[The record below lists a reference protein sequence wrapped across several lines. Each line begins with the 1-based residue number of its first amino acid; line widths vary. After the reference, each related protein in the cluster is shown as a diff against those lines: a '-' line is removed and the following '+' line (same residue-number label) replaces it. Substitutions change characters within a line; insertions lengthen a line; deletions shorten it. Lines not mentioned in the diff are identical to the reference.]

1 MFTQGFKKVSQLMLV
16 FAAAVYLLLG
26 AMTGTAYADVNGSMD
41 SFWNNSL
48 SSTVASG
55 PSAFQGQQYGYY
67 TFGNLSYRT
76 PQTNAQLGSLRL
88 PSVKAGC
95 GGIDIFGGGFSYI
108 NSDQL
113 VAVMKNAAS
122 NAIGLLFE
130 MAVDSLSEI
139 LGTNIKQFMTNL
151 QNEVNKNIDSC
162 HAAQMV
168 ISDIVHKTVSS
179 SMNACMD
186 NGIADGKY
194 TDYAE
199 AFAKCGAGGEAETM
213 AAGGTDDQ
221 KAGQNVD
228 HNLAWDSLMKHPL
241 FKGDVE
247 LSETMMT
254 LTGTIITSYQP
265 TSSDPTTSP
274 KFTVKL
280 PSAISEGVI
289 SSLLDGGSLSVYDCG
304 ADTIKCLAIADN
316 MKTVTIGA
324 SSALR
329 PRVSAML
336 TSIVAAIKS
345 RTALTDEQKNFVAS
359 APIPIYRMASVS
371 VANNATTAQA
381 DLDKYS
387 DYIATLIVINWAK
400 ENTYQVLQASGN
412 TIGVDA
418 EQKAQWTH
426 NVEVQMATLDKREAA
441 VTQKLDTAEN
451 VLRNYQIIEAQ
462 LYANAS
468 SRLGQS
474 LMFVNSMKHAGA

>member
-1 MFTQGFKKVSQLMLV
+1 MFTTGFKKLSQALLV
-16 FAAAVYLLLG
+16 FAAAIYLLLG
-26 AMTGTAYADVNGSMD
+26 AFVGRAYADVNSSMD

-55 PSAFQGQQYGYY
+55 PSAFTGQQYGYY

-76 PQTNAQLGSLRL
+76 PQTSVSTGSLRL

-122 NAIGLLFE
+122 NAIGLLFQ

-194 TDYAE
+194 SDYAE

-213 AAGGTDDQ
+213 AAGGSDAQ
-221 KAGQNVD
+221 KASQNVD

-241 FKGDVE
+241 FQGDVE

-254 LTGTIITSYQP
+254 LTGTVVTSYEP
-265 TSSDPTTSP
+265 TPDDPSTNP
-274 KFTVKL
+274 KFDVKL
-280 PSAISEGVI
+280 PAAISEGAI
-289 SSLLDGGSLSVYDCG
+289 SAFLDGGSLSVYDCG
-304 ADTIKCLAIADN
+304 ADTTKCLSIPKT
-316 MKTVTIGA
+316 MKTVTIDA

-336 TSIVAAIKS
+336 ASIVAAIKT
-345 RTALTDEQKNFVAS
+345 RAALTDEQKNFVAS

-387 DYIATLIVINWAK
+387 DYIATLIVINWIK
-400 ENTYQVLQASGN
+400 ENTYQVMQASGN
-412 TIGVDA
+412 TIGVDPD
-418 EQKAQWTH
+418 QKTQWAH
-426 NVEVQMATLDKREAA
+426 NVEMQMATLDKREAA
-441 VTQKLDTAEN
+441 VTQKLEAAEN

-474 LMFVNSMKHAGA
+474 LMFVQHMKSPGA